1 MMQFSIGDKVMH
13 PKFGAGEIIGEEH
26 RELVNGFRHYFV
38 INVLGTGA
46 TAYVPI
52 GKMEELGVRSVMSWG
67 KRVQVL
73 STLRS
78 LPQILS
84 NDYKQRQARVQEKLS
99 TFQPIPVAE
108 AVRDLTWHRKRKRL
122 TQKDEAL
129 LKQGRE
135 LLTTEIALAAN
146 AESSDV
152 QEMIDAALQA
162 AVASGLAELEGPQR
176 VDGTPAAHLQ
186 ARV

>member
-1 MMQFSIGDKVMH
+1 
-13 PKFGAGEIIGEEH
+13 
-26 RELVNGFRHYFV
+26 VNGFKHYFV

-46 TAYVPI
+46 TAYVPKR
-52 GKMEELGVRSVMSWG
+52 KMGELGVRLVMSWG
-67 KRVQVL
+67 KRVQVF

-78 LPQILS
+78 PPQILS

-99 TFQPIPVAE
+99 TFQPVAVAE

-135 LLTTEIALAAN
+135 LLTTEIALAAD
-146 AESSDV
+146 AESSDA
-152 QEMIDAALQA
+152 QEMIDAALRA
-162 AVASGLAELEGPQR
+162 AVASGSAELEDSRR
-176 VDGTPAAHLQ
+176 VEGTPTAHVQ